1 MGQEQFAAIMPYI
14 SADLVGMIVKKKNI
28 SEPDAITKLYN
39 SKLYAALEQE
49 DTKVWQY
56 STDMLYSFLE
66 QEERTGEIEFPDETG
81 VRTKSWTDYAA
92 KPRCCLY
99 SIGLSPPRDS
109 LIRLWLYQMI

>member
-14 SADLVGMIVKKKNI
+14 SADLVGMIVKKKKI

-56 STDMLYSFLE
+56 STDMLYSLLE
-66 QEERTGEIEFPDETG
+66 QEERTRC
-81 VRTKSWTDYAA
+81 VRRRRYEQGDCF
-92 KPRCCLY
+92 CCVL
-99 SIGLSPPRDS
+99 P
-109 LIRLWLYQMI
+109 

>member
-39 SKLYAALEQE
+39 SMLYAALEQE

-56 STDMLYSFLE
+56 STDMLYSLLE
-66 QEERTGEIEFPDETG
+66 QEERTGEIEFPD
-81 VRTKSWTDYAA
+81 V
-92 KPRCCLY
+92 
-99 SIGLSPPRDS
+99 
-109 LIRLWLYQMI
+109 